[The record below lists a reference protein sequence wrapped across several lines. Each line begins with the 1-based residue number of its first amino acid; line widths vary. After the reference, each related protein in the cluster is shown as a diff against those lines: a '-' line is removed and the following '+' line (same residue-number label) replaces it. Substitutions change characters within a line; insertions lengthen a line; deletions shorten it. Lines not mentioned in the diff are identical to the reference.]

1 MSPLDRQ
8 ARLLRRVGRLVLL
21 ACLCRLMPGPLS
33 GAAGLPP
40 RNVLL
45 IMADDFREEGG
56 PVPRGR
62 LRTPH
67 LDRLAAKGVRFERAY
82 AQYPVC
88 NPSRTSML
96 LGLRCEQT
104 GIVGNDVFFRQ
115 VLPTAPTFPEL
126 LRGHGWTTRSY
137 GKILHAANT
146 SEAVRPEWLD
156 QGRSW
161 DLAEI
166 RHAASPHR
174 RGEFRNLSKGRLPW
188 CEIGILDGDD
198 DEQPDGQTA
207 AAAIRSLRELHA
219 TGRPWLIAAGFH
231 RPHDPFHAPRK
242 YFDMHPPASLRLH
255 ADPSDVDPAPPLA
268 IPEGWRQVFEGFSED
283 DRRDF
288 LRAYLAGVS
297 FMDAQVGR
305 LLDTLDELR
314 LWDRTLV
321 VFLGDHGYHLGERG
335 WWNKNTLFE
344 RSCRAPLIVAD
355 PDGLHGRACAVPV
368 EFVDLF
374 PTVAEFTGARP
385 PVGLAGRSLRPLLRD
400 VAASHK
406 PSAATLVVRGGGRYG
421 RSVTD
426 GRWRL
431 TRWSDGAAELYDHGS
446 DPEETRNRADD
457 PALAGRRRDL
467 QALLDALPPWPKPK
481 R

>member
-1 MSPLDRQ
+1 MFPPLYQ
-8 ARLLRRVGRLVLL
+8 ARRFRIAGRLILL
-21 ACLCRLMPGPLS
+21 AGLFLMAPGPAS
-33 GAAGLPP
+33 GAAARPP

-45 IMADDFREEGG
+45 IMADDFRDEGG
-56 PVPRGR
+56 PVPRSR
-62 LRTPH
+62 LKTPH

-115 VLPTAPTFPEL
+115 ALPTAQTFPEL
-126 LRGHGWTTRSY
+126 LRGQGWVTRSF

-161 DLAEI
+161 DVAEI

-174 RGEFRNLSKGRLPW
+174 RGEFRNLSGGRLPW

-207 AAAIRSLRELHA
+207 AAAVRSLRELHVS
-219 TGRPWLIAAGFH
+219 GRPWLVAAGFH

-242 YFDMHPPASLRLH
+242 YFNLHPPESLHLQ
-255 ADPSDVDPAPPLA
+255 ADTPDTSAAPPLA
-268 IPEGWRQVFEGFSED
+268 IPEGWRQVFAGFSEA

-305 LLDTLDELR
+305 LLDTLDELQ

-321 VFLGDHGYHLGERG
+321 IFLGDHGYHLGERG

-344 RSCRAPLIVAD
+344 RSCRAPLIIAD
-355 PDGLHGRACAVPV
+355 PEGLHGRTCTAPV

-374 PTVAEFTGARP
+374 PTVTEFTGNRQP
-385 PVGLAGRSLRPLLRD
+385 DGLAGRSLRPLLRN
-400 VAASHK
+400 VATPHK
-406 PSAATLVVRGGGRYG
+406 PGAATLVVRGGGRFG
-421 RSVTD
+421 RSVTE
-426 GRWRL
+426 GRWRF
-431 TRWSDGAAELYDHGS
+431 TRWSDGAAELYDHRA
-446 DPEETRNRADD
+446 DPEEIHNRADD
-457 PALAGRRRDL
+457 PALAGRRLEL
-467 QALLDALPPWPKPK
+467 QALMDALPPWPKPAH
-481 R
+481 